1 MSSLLARF
9 WSLRQSPNSTERLVW
24 WLVVIGGPLAI
35 LVPAL
40 FQVQLFLAGW
50 YMLALL
56 LCIVPVVWGFYHRQ
70 AIWEAVPQ
78 ARNWAAGLG
87 LLNTLV
93 LYSAMQQSG
102 EWDFMELLQALI
114 LPLAFTAAFLAAFL
128 LQLVGACIGI
138 MSGTG
143 LTDLGAAARRGTHAW
158 GLGALFLA
166 FLPGLEFEGFLR
178 FLKASVPITTLVL
191 CLLARTPELDPHSIL
206 MRWVHW
212 LEKRLILRWDR
223 DRTVMFFDFRGAALG
238 VLAGIMA
245 VLMSATGVFLPI
257 QLQTLAPLIRLRNS
271 SETFKNLGSDARTA
285 ANAQKFIFVQFDAA
299 SRSGMLTDQSETALQ
314 AAAIRRLS
322 QLDVAAI
329 ILPMPLLDPVWLTQ
343 RRSGSLTGDF
353 EAPRPAEADYQR
365 AKADLPKLLEAMKA
379 SGKVIVAAHNGV
391 VGSEADAV
399 LVAALAAGE
408 AGLPGYQV
416 RKSEVRKI
424 RTIPTVWLDRPPL
437 PFLLAE
443 QLEPSQWRLPAA
455 TKAAPVH
462 FPVPGA
468 DDSVI
473 ISFQSTAR
481 DQVFPRTTYSSLLH
495 ADTNA
500 LYVTPP
506 LITGGTFPKD
516 LASWLRPPASL
527 QGKIVFLD
535 SIAWPDQPTP
545 IGEMRMLELQAHA
558 TLTLTNDTAIK
569 KAGLPLDLLITVLFG
584 LAAGH
589 LSLRRDP
596 FSAAWR
602 IGLAVLVL
610 VIGISLAFLLRLT
623 WIDAVLPLIAA
634 ALAFMLVTQ
643 FTFSLEHVALQRNRA
658 LLQRF
663 VAPQVVEELLEDP
676 ENKLGLGGRRQ
687 RICVLFADVRNFTPF
702 AERHTSE
709 EVIET
714 INAYMTALT
723 EALHAYGG
731 ILDKYTGDGLMALF
745 RITEDPPDDQIQ
757 EAVLASLAMR
767 DVAKAVSVRLTEQ
780 GKEPLHVGI
789 SMHYGE
795 AVVGLV
801 GNPNQFN
808 YTALGH
814 TVVVAARL
822 NSIAQPGDIMVSNTV
837 YQAIAETFTVE
848 ECDEVMV
855 KGLSQPVRPYRVI
868 KAHRVSR
875 KTRVARI
882 LGGA

>member
-9 WSLRQSPNSTERLVW
+9 WSLRQSPNSTERFVW
-24 WLVVIGGPLAI
+24 WLVVIGGPLAV
-35 LVPAL
+35 LVPAF
-40 FQVQLFLAGW
+40 FQVTLFLAAW

-70 AIWEAVPQ
+70 ALWEAVPQ

-87 LLNTLV
+87 LANTLV
-93 LYSAMQQSG
+93 LYSTMQQSG
-102 EWDFMELLQALI
+102 EWDSMEILQAVV
-114 LPLAFTAAFLAAFL
+114 LPLAFTAAFLVAFL

-166 FLPGLEFEGFLR
+166 FLPGLEASGFRL
-178 FLKASVPITTLVL
+178 FLKASVPIATLLL
-191 CLLARTPELDPHSIL
+191 CLLARTPELSPHGIL

-212 LEKRLILRWDR
+212 LERRLILRWDR

-238 VLAGIMA
+238 VLAGIIA
-245 VLMSATGVFLPI
+245 VLMSVTGVFLPM
-257 QLQTLAPLIRLRNS
+257 QLQTLGPLIRLRSS
-271 SETFKNLGSDARTA
+271 SETFKNLGSDERAA
-285 ANAQKFIFVQFDAA
+285 ANAQKFIFVQFDALT
-299 SRSGMLTDQSETALQ
+299 RSGMLTDKSETAMQ
-314 AAAIRRLS
+314 AAAIRRLTE
-322 QLDVAAI
+322 LEVAAI
-329 ILPMPLLDPVWLTQ
+329 VLPLPLLDSTWLSQ
-343 RRSGSLTGDF
+343 RKTGGSKSDF
-353 EAPRPAEADYQR
+353 EAPEPDDADYAR
-365 AKADLPKLLEAMKA
+365 AKADLPGLLEAIKA
-379 SGKVIVAAHNGV
+379 SGRVILATHGEVT
-391 VGSEADAV
+391 GSEAKA
-399 LVAALAAGE
+399 LLAAVQQ
-408 AGLPGYQV
+408 AGDANLAGYQARQSIV
-416 RKSEVRKI
+416 QRIK
-424 RTIPTVWLDRPPL
+424 TIPTVWLTRPPL
-437 PFLLAE
+437 PYLLAA
-443 QLEPSQWRLPAA
+443 QLELGRWQLPAA
-455 TKAAPVH
+455 SGNAPVR
-462 FPVPGA
+462 FEVPGA
-468 DDSVI
+468 KDPVI
-473 ISFQSTAR
+473 ISFQSTR
-481 DQVFPRTTYSSLLH
+481 PDQVFPRTTYSSLLQSGV
-495 ADTNA
+495 ASVYTI
-500 LYVTPP
+500 PP
-506 LITGGTFPKD
+506 LVLEKTYPKD
-516 LASWLRPPASL
+516 RPSWLRDPATL
-527 QGKIVFLD
+527 KGRIVFLD
-535 SIAWPDQPTP
+535 SIAWHDQPTP
-545 IGEMRMLELQAHA
+545 IGEMRMPELQAHA
-558 TLTLTNDTAIK
+558 TLTLTNHAAIQ
-569 KAGLPLDLLITVLFG
+569 KAGLPLDLVITILFG
-584 LAAGH
+584 LVAGD

-602 IGLAVLVL
+602 IGLAVMLLV
-610 VIGISLAFLLRLT
+610 VVISLAFLIRLT

-634 ALAFMLVTQ
+634 VLAFMLVTQ

-687 RICVLFADVRNFTPF
+687 RICVIFADVRNFTPF

-731 ILDKYTGDGLMALF
+731 ILDKYTGDGLMAMF
-745 RITEDPPDDQIQ
+745 RITEDPPDDEIQ
-757 EAVLASLAMR
+757 EAVLATLAMR
-767 DVAKAVSVRLTEQ
+767 DVAKSVSNRLQEQ

-822 NSIAQPGDIMVSNTV
+822 NSIAQPGDVMVSDTV

-848 ECDEVMV
+848 ECEEVMV
-855 KGLSQPVRPYRVI
+855 KGLSQPVRPYRVV

-875 KTRVARI
+875 KTRVSRI
-882 LGGA
+882 LSGI

>member
-24 WLVVIGGPLAI
+24 WLVVLGGPLAI
-35 LVPAL
+35 LVPGF
-40 FQVQLFLAGW
+40 FQVRLFLAAW
-50 YMLALL
+50 YMVALL
-56 LCIVPVVWGFYHRQ
+56 LCIVPVVWGFYHRP
-70 AIWEAVPQ
+70 ALWEAVPQ
-78 ARNWAAGLG
+78 ARNWAAGLS

-93 LYSAMQQSG
+93 VYSAMQQSG
-102 EWDFMELLQALI
+102 EWEFMELLQAMI
-114 LPLAFTAAFLAAFL
+114 LPLAFTAAFLVAFS

-143 LTDLGAAARRGTHAW
+143 LADLGAAARRGTHAW

-166 FLPGLEFEGFLR
+166 FLPGLEAAGFPL
-178 FLKASVPITTLVL
+178 FLKASVPIATLLL
-191 CLLARTPELDPHSIL
+191 CLLARTPELSPHGVL

-212 LEKRLILRWDR
+212 LERRLILRWDR
-223 DRTVMFFDFRGAALG
+223 DRTVLFFDFRGAALG
-238 VLAGIMA
+238 VLAGVMA
-245 VLMSATGVFLPI
+245 VLMSATGAFLPL

-271 SETFKNLGSDARTA
+271 SETFKTLGTDARTA
-285 ANAQKFIFVQFDAA
+285 ANTQKFVFIQFDA
-299 SRSGMLTDQSETALQ
+299 STRSGMLTASSETAMQ
-314 AAAIRRLS
+314 AAAIRRLTE
-322 QLDVAAI
+322 LDVAAI
-329 ILPMPLLDPVWLTQ
+329 VLPMPLLDPAWLSQ
-343 RRSGSLTGDF
+343 RKTGSLSGDY
-353 EAPRPAEADYQR
+353 EAPQPEDADYAR
-365 AKADLPKLLEAMKA
+365 AKADLPGLLEAIKA
-379 SGKVIVAAHNGV
+379 SGR
-391 VGSEADAV
+391 V
-399 LVAALAAGE
+399 LVAAHGEIAGSDAKAILTAAQQAGDANLA
-408 AGLPGYQV
+408 GYQV
-416 RKSEVRKI
+416 GESVVQRIK
-424 RTIPTVWLDRPPL
+424 TIPTVWLTRPPL
-437 PFLLAE
+437 PYLLAA
-443 QLEPSQWRLPAA
+443 QLEPAVWRVPPGGGNEPVSYDVPDAA
-455 TKAAPVH
+455 DP
-462 FPVPGA
+462 
-468 DDSVI
+468 VI
-473 ISFQSTAR
+473 ISFQSTER
-481 DQVFPRTTYSSLLH
+481 NQVFPRTTYTSLLQG
-495 ADTNA
+495 DTNA
-500 LYVTPP
+500 IYVIPP
-506 LITGGTFPKD
+506 LAIERDYPKD
-516 LASWLRPPASL
+516 RASWLRDPASFKD
-527 QGKIVFLD
+527 KIVFLD
-535 SIAWPDQPTP
+535 SIAWHDQPTP
-545 IGEMRMLELQAHA
+545 IGEMGMPELQAHA
-558 TLTLTNDTAIK
+558 TLTLTNHTAIQ
-569 KAGLPLDLLITVLFG
+569 KAGLPLDLIITVLFG
-584 LAAGH
+584 LVAGH

-602 IGLAVLVL
+602 IGLAVLLL
-610 VIGISLAFLLRLT
+610 VVAISLAFLLRLI
-623 WIDAVLPLIAA
+623 WIDPVLPLIAA

-676 ENKLGLGGRRQ
+676 EAKLGLGGRRQ

-757 EAVLASLAMR
+757 EAVLATLAMR
-767 DVAKAVSVRLTEQ
+767 DVAKAVSQRLVEQ
-780 GKEPLHVGI
+780 GHEPLHVGI

-822 NSIAQPGDIMVSNTV
+822 NSIAQPGDVMVSNTV
-837 YQAIAETFTVE
+837 YQAIADTFTVE
-848 ECDEVMV
+848 ECEEVMV

-882 LGGA
+882 LSGI

>member
-1 MSSLLARF
+1 MSSILARF
-9 WSLRQSPNSTERLVW
+9 WSLRQSPLPSERLIW

-35 LVPAL
+35 LVPAV

-70 AIWEAVPQ
+70 ALWEAVPQ
-78 ARNWAAGLG
+78 ARNWAAGLS

-93 LYSAMQQSG
+93 VYSVMQQTGLWSRL
-102 EWDFMELLQALI
+102 ELITFGLIALW
-114 LPLAFTAAFLAAFL
+114 FTGVFLLLFL
-128 LQLVGACIGI
+128 LQLVGAAIGI
-138 MSGTG
+138 MAGTG
-143 LTDLGAAARRGTHAW
+143 LSDLGAAARRGTHAW
-158 GLGALFLA
+158 GLSFLFLA
-166 FLPGLEFEGFLR
+166 FLTGFESAGFPL
-178 FLKASVPITTLVL
+178 FLKASVPLTTVVL
-191 CLLARTPELDPHSIL
+191 CLLARTPELNPHTIL

-212 LEKRLILRWDR
+212 LERRLILRWDR
-223 DRTVMFFDFRGAALG
+223 DRAVMFFDFRGAALG
-238 VLAGIMA
+238 ALAGVMA
-245 VLMSATGVFLPI
+245 VLMSVTGVFLPM

-271 SETFKNLGSDARTA
+271 SETFKNLGADARA
-285 ANAQKFIFVQFDAA
+285 DANAQRFVFVEFDP
-299 SRSGMLTDQSETALQ
+299 STRNGMLTDRSEPALQ

-322 QLDVAAI
+322 ELGVAAI
-329 ILPMPLLDPVWLTQ
+329 VLPMPLLDPAWLAL
-343 RRSGSLTGDF
+343 RRTGSLSGDY
-353 EAPRPAEADYQR
+353 EAPQPGEADYER
-365 AKADLPKLLEAMKA
+365 ARVDLPALIAAMQA
-379 SGKVIVAAHNGV
+379 SGKVIVAGHDGIL
-391 VGSEADAV
+391 GSDAEAV
-399 LVAALAAGE
+399 LAAAQATGNATLA
-408 AGLPGYQV
+408 GYRV
-416 RKSEVRKI
+416 RQSVVQSI
-424 RTIPTVWLDRPPL
+424 QTIPTVWLARPPL
-437 PFLLAE
+437 PFLLAA
-443 QLEPSQWRLPAA
+443 QLDPFGWRLPPANGA
-455 TKAAPVH
+455 TPVH
-462 FPVPGA
+462 YPLPGA
-468 DDSVI
+468 EEAVI

-481 DQVFPRTTYSSLLH
+481 NQVFPRTTYSSLLH
-495 ADTNA
+495 AGTNA
-500 LYVTPP
+500 TYVIPP
-506 LITGGTFPKD
+506 LAFDGDYPKD
-516 LASWLRPPASL
+516 RASWLREPAFFKD
-527 QGKIVFLD
+527 KIVFLD
-535 SIAWPDQPTP
+535 SIAWNDQPTP
-545 IGEMRMLELQAHA
+545 IGEMRLLELQAHA
-558 TLTLTNDTAIK
+558 TLTLTNHTAIK
-569 KAGLPLDLLITVLFG
+569 KAGLPLDILITVLFG

-602 IGLAVLVL
+602 IGLALILLLL
-610 VIGISLAFLLRLT
+610 VIGLAFLLRLT
-623 WIDAVLPLIAA
+623 WLDAVLPVVAA
-634 ALAFMLVTQ
+634 TLAFMLVTQ

-687 RICVLFADVRNFTPF
+687 RICVLFADVRNFTPY

-745 RITEDPPDDQIQ
+745 RITEDPADDEIQ
-757 EAVLASLAMR
+757 EAVLAALAMR
-767 DVAKAVSVRLTEQ
+767 DVAKAVSNRLQEQ
-780 GKEPLHVGI
+780 GKEALHVGI

-822 NSIAQPGDIMVSNTV
+822 NSIAQPGDVMVSDTV

-848 ECDEVMV
+848 ECEEVMV

-868 KAHRVSR
+868 QAHRVTR

-882 LGGA
+882 LSGA

>member
-35 LVPAL
+35 LVPAV
-40 FQVQLFLAGW
+40 FQVPLFLAAW

-70 AIWEAVPQ
+70 ALWEAVPQ

-102 EWDFMELLQALI
+102 EWDFMELLQALL
-114 LPLAFTAAFLAAFL
+114 LPLAFTAAFLVAFA
-128 LQLVGACIGI
+128 LQLVGACVGI

-166 FLPGLEFEGFLR
+166 FLPGLEFEGFKL
-178 FLKASVPITTLVL
+178 FLKASVPIATLVL
-191 CLLARTPELDPHSIL
+191 CLLARTPELNPHGIL
-206 MRWVHW
+206 KRWVHW
-212 LEKRLILRWDR
+212 LERRLILRWDR

-238 VLAGIMA
+238 ALAGVMA
-245 VLMSATGVFLPI
+245 VLMSVTGVFLPI

-271 SETFKNLGSDARTA
+271 SETFKNLGSDARST
-285 ANAQKFIFVQFDAA
+285 ANAQKFIFLEFDA
-299 SRSGMLTDQSETALQ
+299 STRSAMLTDQSETALQ

-322 QLDVAAI
+322 QLEVAAI
-329 ILPMPLLDPVWLTQ
+329 ILPMPLLDPAWLAP
-343 RRSGSLTGDF
+343 RRTGSMSGDY
-353 EAPRPAEADYQR
+353 EAPQPAEGDYER
-365 AKADLPKLLEAMKA
+365 AKADLPALVAAMNA
-379 SGKVIVAAHNGV
+379 SGKVIVAAHGGT
-391 VGSEADAV
+391 VGSDAEAV
-399 LVAALAAGE
+399 LAAAYATGDATLA
-408 AGLPGYQV
+408 GYRV
-416 RKSEVRKI
+416 RQREVQRIK
-424 RTIPTVWLDRPPL
+424 TIPTVWLATPPL
-437 PFLLAE
+437 PLLLAAE
-443 QLEPSQWRLPAA
+443 LDPARWRLPPA
-455 TKAAPVH
+455 TAGEPVH
-462 FPVPGA
+462 YPVPGA
-468 DDSVI
+468 DESVI

-481 DQVFPRTTYSSLLH
+481 DQVFPRTTYSSLLQR
-495 ADTNA
+495 DTNTI
-500 LYVTPP
+500 YVIPP
-506 LITGGTFPKD
+506 LGLDGDFPKD
-516 LASWLRPPASL
+516 RGSWLRPPASF
-527 QGKIVFLD
+527 KDKVIFLD
-535 SIAWPDQPTP
+535 SIAWNDQPTP

-558 TLTLTNDTAIK
+558 TLTLTNHTAIK
-569 KAGLPLDLLITVLFG
+569 KAGLPLDILITILFG

-602 IGLAVLVL
+602 IGLAVLLLLL
-610 VIGISLAFLLRLT
+610 VISLVFLLRLT
-623 WIDAVLPLIAA
+623 WLDAVLPLIAA
-634 ALAFMLVTQ
+634 TLAFMLVTQ

-745 RITEDPPDDQIQ
+745 RITGDSPDDEIQ
-757 EAVLASLAMR
+757 EAVLATLAMR
-767 DVAKAVSVRLTEQ
+767 DVALAVSTRLQEL
-780 GKEPLHVGI
+780 GKEALHVGI

-822 NSIAQPGDIMVSNTV
+822 NSIAKPGDVMVSDTV

-848 ECDEVMV
+848 ECEEVMV

-882 LGGA
+882 LSSV